1 MRPDVVAVIPTY
13 NERDNLSPLI
23 DATLEHGYRVLVVD
37 DGSPDG
43 TGALADELARSH
55 REVSVLHRP
64 RKEGLGRAYAEG
76 FATALGQGA
85 GVVCEMDADFS
96 HDPADLPRL
105 VAAVDEGAD
114 LAIGSRYIPG
124 GATPDWPLRR
134 RWLSRGGNIYAR
146 LMLGLSVRDATSGFR
161 AFRASILQALE
172 PETCRASGYGFQVEM
187 AWRATRRGARVVEV
201 PIVFRDRRYG
211 ESKMRGAIV
220 YEAMWLVTKWGLR
233 RMVSRLPG
241 WRKQD

>member
-23 DATLEHGYRVLVVD
+23 AATLEHGYRVLVVD

-43 TGALADELARSH
+43 TGALADELATRL

-76 FATALGQGA
+76 FAAALAMGA
-85 GVVCEMDADFS
+85 SVVCEMDADLS

-105 VAAVDEGAD
+105 VAAVEEGAD

-134 RWLSRGGNIYAR
+134 RLLSRGGNVYAR
-146 LMLGLSVRDATSGFR
+146 LMLGLPVRDATSGFR
-161 AFRASILQALE
+161 AFRASILRALE
-172 PETCRASGYGFQVEM
+172 PDTCRASGYGFQVEM
-187 AWRATRRGARVVEV
+187 AWRAARRGARVVEV

-233 RMVSRLPG
+233 RIASGLPW
-241 WRKQD
+241 WREKS